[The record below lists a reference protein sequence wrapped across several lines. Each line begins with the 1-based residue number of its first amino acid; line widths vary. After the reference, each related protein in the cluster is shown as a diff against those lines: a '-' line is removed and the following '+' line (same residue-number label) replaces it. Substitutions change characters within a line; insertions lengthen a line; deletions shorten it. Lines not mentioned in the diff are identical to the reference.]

1 MYLKP
6 PHLPKAT
13 VLVLEEDPFLRAG
26 LCSLLSAAGY
36 LLAEA
41 AGDANPAGRADL
53 VLRGL
58 GPHQTPQAMRQLL
71 DHSVPVILLVDRAA
85 WTGLD
90 FFDAANALCAAAV
103 LQRPFSRSAL
113 LSLVAEVLSQPI
125 RDAAEADRAALPGPA
140 DLLICL
146 ENPNRV

>member
-1 MYLKP
+1 MP
-6 PHLPKAT
+6 PT
-13 VLVLEEDPFLRAG
+13 VAALLGLV
-26 LCSLLSAAGY
+26 
-36 LLAEA
+36 
-41 AGDANPAGRADL
+41 
-53 VLRGL
+53 
-58 GPHQTPQAMRQLL
+58 
-71 DHSVPVILLVDRAA
+71 
-85 WTGLD
+85 
-90 FFDAANALCAAAV
+90 CAAAV

>member
-6 PHLPKAT
+6 LHLPKAT
-13 VLVLEEDPFLRAG
+13 ILVLEEDPFLRAG

-41 AGDANPAGRADL
+41 AGGANPAGRADL

-58 GPHQTPQAMRQLL
+58 GPDQAPRAARELL
-71 DHSVPVILLVDRAA
+71 DHSVPVILLVDSAA

-90 FFDAANALCAAAV
+90 FFDAANALGAAAV
-103 LQRPFSRSAL
+103 LQRPFSRTAL
-113 LSLVAEVLSQPI
+113 LSLVAEVLSQPT
-125 RDAAEADRAALPGPA
+125 RDAAETDRAELPGLA

-146 ENPNRV
+146 ENPNLI

>member
-6 PHLPKAT
+6 LHLPKASI
-13 VLVLEEDPFLRAG
+13 LVLEEDPYLRAG

-36 LLAEA
+36 LPAEA
-41 AGDANPAGRADL
+41 AGGANPAGRVDL

-58 GPHQTPQAMRQLL
+58 GPDQTPRAARELL
-71 DHSVPVILLVDRAA
+71 DHSVPVILLVDHTA

-90 FFDAANALCAAAV
+90 FFDVANALGAAAV

-113 LSLVAEVLSQPI
+113 LSLIVEVLSQPL
-125 RDAAEADRAALPGPA
+125 RDAAEADSAALPGAA

-146 ENPNRV
+146 ENPNFV